1 MSLALPQFR
10 PTLTVSILAFLGFL
24 LLLTWLLFSLLAFKT
39 AANDL
44 YAQKGEHARTL
55 LTTYINQLPEEI
67 PTYPEGFMSPEAPS
81 SGYAKKLAEDVA
93 FARLT
98 LLDRNGKLIFSS
110 GREDVDPYLP
120 FKGISDAT
128 GGSFICPDGS
138 AIAHII
144 AVKRDGLIVGKA
156 GLLLLLNSEKARLN
170 RTRQMM
176 VAYFVLDFILLLWL
190 GSFVLSRIV
199 VNPINK
205 LLTATEKITG
215 GLYGQRL
222 HLSGSAELVGLAD
235 AFNRM
240 SATLQD
246 KDRQV
251 AEQMTALE
259 QANRQLSQARAE
271 AIRTEKMASIGLLA
285 AGMGH
290 EMGTPLASIMGYA
303 DLIAGE
309 DPHNSAIQDYA
320 RRISTD
326 CARIDRIVRGLL
338 DYSRPRSGSGERAD
352 VHQVVAASMELL
364 TQQGAFKQLQVYMQ
378 VDPTL
383 PPCMADPYQLQQ
395 VLVNLLL
402 NSRDALPACGGVL
415 EVSARY
421 ESGEVCI
428 HVRDN
433 GTGIT
438 EEHLKHIFD
447 PFFTT
452 KQPGKGTGLG
462 LALSTRIVEEFGGR
476 IEVASRVGVGSCFS
490 IRLPVALQKMGA

>member
-1 MSLALPQFR
+1 MSFGSSYFR

-44 YAQKGEHARTL
+44 YSQKGEHARTL
-55 LTTYINQLPEEI
+55 LTTYINQLPEQI
-67 PTYPEGFMSPEAPS
+67 PIYPDGFMAPDAPS
-81 SGYAKKLAEDVA
+81 SAYVQKLAEDAA

-110 GREDVDPYLP
+110 GRENVEPYLP
-120 FKGISDAT
+120 FKDSAET
-128 GGSFICPDGS
+128 AGGSFIRPDGS
-138 AIAHII
+138 AIAHIMT
-144 AVKRDGLIVGKA
+144 VKRDGQIVGKA
-156 GLLLLLNSEKARLN
+156 GLLLLLDSEKARLN
-170 RTRQMM
+170 RTRQMLIT
-176 VAYFVLDFILLLWL
+176 YFVLDFILLLWL

-205 LLTATEKITG
+205 LLAATEKIIG

-222 HLSGSAELVGLAD
+222 HVSGSAELVGLAD

-240 SATLQD
+240 SSTLQD

-251 AEQMTALE
+251 AEQMMALE
-259 QANRQLSQARAE
+259 QANHELSQARE
-271 AIRTEKMASIGLLA
+271 ESIRTEKMASIGLLA

-309 DPHNSAIQDYA
+309 DPHNPAIQDYA
-320 RRISTD
+320 HRISTD

-338 DYSRPRSGSGERAD
+338 DYSRPRAASGESSD
-352 VHQVVAASMELL
+352 IQKVVAESLELL
-364 TQQGAFKQLQVYMQ
+364 TQQGAFKQLQVSML
-378 VDPTL
+378 VDPLL
-383 PPCMADPYQLQQ
+383 PRCAADPYQLQQ

-402 NSRDALPACGGVL
+402 NSRDAMLPGGVL
-415 EVSARY
+415 EVSASF
-421 ESGEVCI
+421 ESGEI
-428 HVRDN
+428 RIDVRDN
-433 GTGIT
+433 GAGIA

-452 KQPGKGTGLG
+452 KPPGKGTGLG
-462 LALSTRIVEEFGGR
+462 LALSARIVESFGGR
-476 IEVASRVGVGSCFS
+476 IAVASRPGVGSCFTV
-490 IRLPVALQKMGA
+490 RLPVAEQSTGA